1 MTQPAILTE
10 HLTKRF
16 GKHRGITDV
25 TLKIEPGQVFGFLGP
40 NGAGKTTTIRCLLG
54 LYRPTSG
61 RALVLGHDPS
71 DADAGFLAGVGY
83 LPGELNR
90 PGSLTGREVLERFG
104 SIRQLTSTAY
114 RDELIER
121 FGAEVDR
128 PVKSLS
134 KGNKQKIGLVLA
146 FMHQPRLLVLDEPTS
161 GLDPLLQE
169 EFDVLLT
176 ECAEQGQTVLLSSHN
191 LEEVQRVAQRIAII
205 KSGRIVVDDSV
216 DHLRGAAPHT
226 IELTFGHD
234 VDAHALRAVSQVT
247 LATARRI
254 SLTHT
259 GPAAPVLSVIAGLEP
274 DTITARPA
282 NIDELFLRLYA
293 GDNEDTHAY

>member
-1 MTQPAILTE
+1 M
-10 HLTKRF
+10 
-16 GKHRGITDV
+16 
-25 TLKIEPGQVFGFLGP
+25 
-40 NGAGKTTTIRCLLG
+40 
-54 LYRPTSG
+54 
-61 RALVLGHDPS
+61 LGHDPT
-71 DADAGFLAGVGY
+71 DAHATFLADVGY
-83 LPGELNR
+83 LPGELNL

-121 FGAEVDR
+121 FGSEIDR
-128 PVKSLS
+128 PIKSLS

-146 FMHQPRLLVLDEPTS
+146 FMHKPRLLVLDEPTS

-176 ECAEQGQTVLLSSHN
+176 ECVEQGQTVLLSSHD
-191 LEEVQRVAQRIAII
+191 LEEVQRVAHRIVII
-205 KSGRIVVDDSV
+205 KSGRIVVDDTV
-216 DHLRGAAPHT
+216 ADLRRAAPHT
-226 IELTFGHD
+226 IELTFDHD
-234 VDAHALRAVSQVT
+234 VDAHSLRAVSQVT
-247 LATARRI
+247 VATARRI

-282 NIDELFLRLYA
+282 NLDELFLRLYA
-293 GDNEDTHAY
+293 DDKEDTHAY